1 LEILSNTQITKA
13 AMNKTTLLLLAFA
26 VSLPLAA
33 ADVTTTS
40 GRSFKNCTVLQVN
53 PDGVTFRHS
62 KGLARVLFSDMT
74 PSAQK
79 AFGYD
84 ADKEADYRKQQ
95 AEERAQKREL
105 ARQQAEAAAK
115 AYAAAQQAAM
125 ENRTHRA
132 LQTAA
137 LVQAVASQQMGGGW
151 GMGGFVSIGGG
162 VNGYGPY
169 NGYQTFDGKSYARHG
184 HGFGRQRYA
193 PYHIQGYSDSLFSH
207 YGALVNHG
215 AISGGGIIGRH
226 VGNAPGCAP
235 TWNANQGGGSFR
247 AVRPAPAVRA
257 PIIHTSSS
265 R

>member
-137 LVQAVASQQMGGGW
+137 LLQAVVELTPWAYRTTSRPLTVATTPDMDI
-151 GMGGFVSIGGG
+151 VLATSA
-162 VNGYGPY
+162 
-169 NGYQTFDGKSYARHG
+169 TLLTRSKATRTACSATT
-184 HGFGRQRYA
+184 A
-193 PYHIQGYSDSLFSH
+193 P
-207 YGALVNHG
+207 
-215 AISGGGIIGRH
+215 
-226 VGNAPGCAP
+226 
-235 TWNANQGGGSFR
+235 
-247 AVRPAPAVRA
+247 
-257 PIIHTSSS
+257 
-265 R
+265 